1 MRDGAPRQKEP
12 LDVSFIL
19 STLPLLKILLVFAA
33 MLTGIRLK
41 LGLGLSIL
49 AGSLLLA
56 VVFGM
61 GPLPWLVTA
70 GSALIQKQ
78 TFYLGAIVA
87 LILVLSSIMDAS
99 GQADRFMNSLK
110 GFLRRPRL
118 ALVFFPALI
127 GLLPMPGGAVFSA
140 PMVARFADRLNLSGE
155 DKVLLNYW
163 FRHVWELAWP
173 LYPGVIL
180 ASSLAGVPIGTVV
193 LYCLPA
199 PVVCILLGWFFVL
212 RSTGL
217 KEASRTRMNDLE
229 GEGDLPGAMRH
240 GLPLLISIVG
250 AIGLEGLL
258 ATALPGIDFELG
270 VTAALAAGALCAAI
284 QGRLPPADLARIV
297 FRRHVASMLFVIAA
311 IFVFKEVLTG
321 AGVVEGLANM
331 AGGNLALVAS
341 AVLLPFLVGWVSG
354 ITIAFVGSALPLM
367 LALLGPMGLESQ
379 LMAWLVLFMLSGF
392 TGVMASPM
400 HLCFILTCRY
410 FETDLGRA
418 WRRLLPPSALLL
430 AFAAG
435 YFLILR

>member
-1 MRDGAPRQKEP
+1 MH
-12 LDVSFIL
+12 VIL
-19 STLPLLKILLVFAA
+19 SILPLLKILLVFAA

-56 VVFGM
+56 LFFGV
-61 GPLPWLVTA
+61 GPLPWLAMA
-70 GSALIQKQ
+70 GKGLIHKQ
-78 TFYLGAIVA
+78 TLYLGAIVA

-99 GQADRFMNSLK
+99 GQAERFMNSLR
-110 GFLRRPRL
+110 GFLKRPRL

-155 DKVLLNYW
+155 DKVMLNYW

-180 ASSLAGVPIGTVV
+180 ASSLAGVPIGTLV
-193 LYCLPA
+193 LFCLPC
-199 PVVCILLGWFFVL
+199 PVVCILLGWLFVL
-212 RSTGL
+212 RTGSLKAAARNGADAASTP
-217 KEASRTRMNDLE
+217 
-229 GEGDLPGAMRH
+229 GDMRSALRL
-240 GLPLLISIVG
+240 GLPLFISIVG
-250 AIGLEGLL
+250 AIGLEALL
-258 ATALPGIDFELG
+258 SVSWPGGDYELG
-270 VTAALAAGALCAAI
+270 VTAALAAGAACAAI
-284 QGRLPPADLARIV
+284 QGRFSLPGLMRIV
-297 FRRHVASMLFVIAA
+297 FRKHVASMLFVIAA
-311 IFVFKEVLTG
+311 IFVFKQVLTG
-321 AGVVEGLANM
+321 AGVVDELAGM

-367 LALLGPMGLESQ
+367 LALLGPMGLEHQ
-379 LMAWLVLFMLSGF
+379 LMAWMVLFMFSGY
-392 TGVMASPM
+392 TGVMISPM

-410 FETDLGRA
+410 FETDLGSA
-418 WRRLLPPSALLL
+418 WRRLVAPSALLF
-430 AFAAG
+430 AFGAA

>member
-1 MRDGAPRQKEP
+1 MH
-12 LDVSFIL
+12 FIV

-33 MLTGIRLK
+33 MLTGIRLR

-56 VVFGM
+56 LLFDM
-61 GPLPWLVTA
+61 GPLSWLFTA
-70 GSALIQKQ
+70 GSAMIQEK
-78 TFYLGAIVA
+78 TLYLGAIVA

-99 GQADRFMNSLK
+99 GQAERFMNALQ

-140 PMVARFADRLNLSGE
+140 PMVARFADRMDLSGE
-155 DKVLLNYW
+155 DKVMLNYW

-180 ASSLAGVPIGTVV
+180 ASSLAGVPIGTLVT
-193 LYCLPA
+193 YCLPC
-199 PVVCILLGWFFVL
+199 PVVCITLGWIFVL
-212 RSTGL
+212 RSKSLTQ
-217 KEASRTRMNDLE
+217 AARSRGNGPAMT
-229 GEGDLPGAMRH
+229 GDLPAALRH
-240 GLPLLISIVG
+240 GLPLIISIVG

-258 ATALPGIDFELG
+258 ALAWPEADFEMG
-270 VTAALAAGALCAAI
+270 VTVALAAGATCAAV
-284 QGRLPPADLARIV
+284 QGRLPLRKLAGIV
-297 FRRHVASMLFVIAA
+297 CRRHVASMLFVIAA

-321 AGVVEGLANM
+321 AGVVEDLANM

-354 ITIAFVGSALPLM
+354 ITIAYVGSALPLM
-367 LALLGPMGLESQ
+367 LALLGPMGLEHQ
-379 LMAWLVLFMLSGF
+379 LMAWLVLFMFSGF
-392 TGVMASPM
+392 TGVMSSPM

-410 FETDLGRA
+410 FETDLGRT
-418 WRRLLPPSALLL
+418 WRRLLAPSALLL
-430 AFAAG
+430 AFAVG
-435 YFLILR
+435 YFLLLR

>member
-1 MRDGAPRQKEP
+1 MHFI
-12 LDVSFIL
+12 VS
-19 STLPLLKILLVFAA
+19 TMPLLKILLVFAA
-33 MLTGIRLK
+33 MLAGIRLR

-56 VVFGM
+56 LVFGM
-61 GPLPWLVTA
+61 GPLSWLDMGA
-70 GSALIQKQ
+70 SAMIQEK
-78 TFYLGAIVA
+78 TLYLGAIVA

-99 GQADRFMNSLK
+99 GQAERFMNALR

-180 ASSLAGVPIGTVV
+180 ASSLAGVPIGRLVA
-193 LYCLPA
+193 YCLPA
-199 PVVCILLGWFFVL
+199 PAVCIFLGWLFVL
-212 RSTGL
+212 RSKGMKQAARSGGNGIT
-217 KEASRTRMNDLE
+217 EA
-229 GEGDLPGAMRH
+229 GDLSGALRH
-240 GLPLLISIVG
+240 GLPLIISIAG
-250 AIGLEGLL
+250 AIGLETLL
-258 ATALPGIDFELG
+258 ALAWPEADFEMG
-270 VTAALAAGALCAAI
+270 VTLALAAGAACAAV
-284 QGRLPPADLARIV
+284 QGRLPLSRLARIV
-297 FRRHVASMLFVIAA
+297 CRRHVASMLFVIAA

-321 AGVVEGLANM
+321 AGVVEDLAGM

-367 LALLGPMGLESQ
+367 LALLGPMGLEGQ
-379 LMAWLVLFMLSGF
+379 LMAWLVLFMFSGY
-392 TGVMASPM
+392 TGVMVSPM

-418 WRRLLPPSALLL
+418 WRRLVAPSALLL
-430 AFAAG
+430 SFGVA
-435 YFLILR
+435 YFLLLR